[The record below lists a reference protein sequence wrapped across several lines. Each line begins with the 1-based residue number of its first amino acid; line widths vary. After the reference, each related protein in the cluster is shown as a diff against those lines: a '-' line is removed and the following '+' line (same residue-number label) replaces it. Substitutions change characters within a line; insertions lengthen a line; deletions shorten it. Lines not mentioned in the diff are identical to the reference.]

1 MKTVITFLFLLPFLA
16 SGQQTAKK
24 PSEAEKEISN
34 AERFSEKSGTLIK
47 REYEDVGTLKKCKI
61 QVATYTDVISGQK
74 TKALRFEYEAY
85 SSLGSDTKIA
95 VLDADEVDGL
105 VKSINYLQTQLMPT
119 TAKNYTEAYY
129 RSRGGFECGCYNN
142 EKGWSAFL
150 KLERFDSKSYVF
162 IKPEDLTE
170 LLALLATAKGKLV

>member
-1 MKTVITFLFLLPFLA
+1 MKNLLLVLLFLPLCA
-16 SGQQTAKK
+16 TAQQTAKK
-24 PSEAEKEISN
+24 SIEAEKELSN

-61 QVATYTDVISGQK
+61 QIATFTDIISGQK

-85 SSLGSDTKIA
+85 TSLGADTKLA
-95 VLDADEVDGL
+95 LLDADEIDGL
-105 VKSINYLQTQLMPT
+105 IKSINYLQTDLLQSKP
-119 TAKNYTEAYY
+119 ANYTEGYY
-129 RSRGGFECGCYNN
+129 RSRGGFECGCFSGD
-142 EKGWSAFL
+142 KGWSAFM

-170 LLALLATAKGKLV
+170 LLALLAAAKVKLT